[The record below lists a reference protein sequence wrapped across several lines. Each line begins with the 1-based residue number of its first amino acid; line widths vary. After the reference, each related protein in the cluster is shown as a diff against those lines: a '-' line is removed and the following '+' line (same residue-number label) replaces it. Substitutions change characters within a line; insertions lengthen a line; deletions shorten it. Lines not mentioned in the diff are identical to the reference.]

1 MLQSKV
7 AFQGFVIPALCKVCG
22 THCIY
27 IHVPRHNEFHAYP
40 IEVDNSILESVI
52 GLVEVECFFCTI
64 QIVSKQLYSF
74 KQEKSVPIMQEDNNK
89 ESFFS

>member
-40 IEVDNSILESVI
+40 IEVDNSILERVI
-52 GLVEVECFFCTI
+52 GLVEVECFL
-64 QIVSKQLYSF
+64 LYNTDCVKATLQF
-74 KQEKSVPIMQEDNNK
+74 QTRKECANNARGQ
-89 ESFFS
+89 